1 MKYSSLHSLKVSLTL
16 AAAAFCLS
24 AQASAACP
32 EPASGKLVIC
42 QPSANSTVFQTP
54 HFEAA
59 ANPTSGSMTSMKV
72 FIDSKLVFQTGGPDI
87 SLFEGGPANGKHHL
101 LITAVDSFGRNY
113 QAEET
118 FSVTGNPFSPCP
130 PSAVGVRIC
139 SPAPGQTVSQNLA
152 FAAGFKGN
160 ATISHVRAY
169 VDNKAIADFSPP
181 FSSSDQLLASVGP
194 TTAGTHTLKIVAWDV
209 KGVAYSSSANFK
221 AFFEGDCPPKGNTCN
236 PGIFPSTPN
245 DGDDVQSPF
254 RVSASVQFNTSSI
267 TGMKVY
273 IDGAVAGVSS
283 GPVFDQ
289 PISAAKGTHIMVIQ
303 AWDTQGRL
311 YRVTQN
317 VNVQ

>member
-1 MKYSSLHSLKVSLTL
+1 
-16 AAAAFCLS
+16 
-24 AQASAACP
+24 
-32 EPASGKLVIC
+32 VIC